1 MLSLSIAAGLSVAAI
16 ATVYRSWRT
25 HAPAWFYSGLML
37 FILSCIAWATSQ
49 GWEFGTVYALCA
61 PALVVWPFIAKN
73 QVVLAD
79 PRHLPQP
86 RRVDVSLK
94 RAGLHLCHG
103 AVVLIGLLVTSLLVS
118 VAVSLRL
125 PFADAGQLAVVIV
138 LLPLLWGMLVYH
150 YLATASKGKAVITYT
165 VLSAVSL
172 LLLIYLPGL
181 N

>member
-1 MLSLSIAAGLSVAAI
+1 MVSLSIAAVLSVAAI
-16 ATVYRSWRT
+16 AAIYQSWRKQ
-25 HAPAWFYSGLML
+25 ALAWCYSGIVV
-37 FILSCIAWATSQ
+37 FIVSSIAWSFSQ
-49 GWEFGTVYALCA
+49 GWEFGIVYALCA

-86 RRVDVSLK
+86 RRVDISLK

-138 LLPLLWGMLVYH
+138 LLPLLWGMLAYH
-150 YLATASKGKAVITYT
+150 YLATSSKGKAVVTYT

-172 LLLIYLPGL
+172 VALIYLPGL
-181 N
+181 K